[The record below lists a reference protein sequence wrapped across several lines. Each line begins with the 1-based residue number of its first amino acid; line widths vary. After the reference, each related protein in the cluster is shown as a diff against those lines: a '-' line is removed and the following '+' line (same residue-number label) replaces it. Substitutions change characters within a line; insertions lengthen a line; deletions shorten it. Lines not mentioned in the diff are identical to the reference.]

1 MLDIPVIWNW
11 EEKHKGE
18 KKKKAFPSDED
29 SSFQVLIIPENT
41 YQKDIL
47 SCPNWNGG
55 TGNEQPLTH
64 PPRETHEKL
73 LLLGPITR

>member
-1 MLDIPVIWNW
+1 MLDIPVTISPHFVPAPHSIQWRNW

-47 SCPNWNGG
+47 SCPN
-55 TGNEQPLTH
+55 
-64 PPRETHEKL
+64 
-73 LLLGPITR
+73 